1 MSNYE
6 TTIKASRDA
15 GSKRTLLMNKIT
27 AYVHNHIGTR
37 ITLKQI
43 AAYCGVS
50 VSTVTQLF
58 QKKIGITFHQYVTRC
73 RMEVAR
79 QLIYTDMPLE
89 EVGRQVGYTDHSTFY
104 RAFKQTFGMS
114 PREYRKDLE
123 RKWAEEDKLSAE
135 CCNS

>member
-1 MSNYE
+1 MTNGEKNIPARPNTTQKRNNLLQQIIGYVRSNL
-6 TTIKASRDA
+6 SC
-15 GSKRTLLMNKIT
+15 
-27 AYVHNHIGTR
+27 R
-37 ITLKQI
+37 ITLQQ
-43 AAYCGVS
+43 AASHCGVS
-50 VSTVTQLF
+50 ISTVTQLF
-58 QKKIGITFHQYVTRC
+58 QKKVGITFHQYVTRC
-73 RMEVAR
+73 RMEAAR

-123 RKWAEEDKLSAE
+123 RKWAEEDKLSVE